1 MQSSMLGTLGKRVVA
16 YLVLIFA
23 GLVALKLIA
32 MIFFGVIQAI
42 FMVFL
47 VIAAGVGA
55 VWALRHI

>member
-1 MQSSMLGTLGKRVVA
+1 MQDSMLGTLGKRVVA

-32 MIFFGVIQAI
+32 MIFFGLIQAI

-47 VIAAGVGA
+47 VIAAAVGA
-55 VWALRHI
+55 VWALRHL